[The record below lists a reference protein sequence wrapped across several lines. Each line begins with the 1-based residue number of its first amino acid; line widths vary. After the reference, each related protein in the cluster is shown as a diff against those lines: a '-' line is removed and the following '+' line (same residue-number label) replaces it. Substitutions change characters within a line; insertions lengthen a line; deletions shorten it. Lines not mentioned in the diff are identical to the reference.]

1 MVWPED
7 DARHREVLAALRA
20 WAREIDAVPY
30 PPGLD
35 IDALMARHYEN
46 LREESRRAEPV
57 MAMVVTTTAEVSVL
71 AVGGDI
77 DLAGSRRLRS
87 RLAEEIGLAPRG
99 LVLDLTGT
107 AHCSARG
114 LAVLLEVTGE
124 ARAASV
130 PFAIAGCAA
139 VVRRAIDVVGLA
151 EALPLHATAAE
162 AVEWLDLLDRLK
174 ALR

>member
-7 DARHREVLAALRA
+7 DARHREVLAALHA

-35 IDALMARHYEN
+35 IDALMARHYES
-46 LREESRRAEPV
+46 LREPE
-57 MAMVVTTTAEVSVL
+57 MAMVVTTTAEVTVL
-71 AVGGDI
+71 AVRGDI

-87 RLAEEIGLAPRG
+87 GLAEEIGLAPRG
-99 LVLDLTGT
+99 LVLDLTGV

-114 LAVLLEVTGE
+114 LAVLLEATGE
-124 ARAASV
+124 ARVADL

-139 VVRRAIDVVGLA
+139 VVRRAIDAVGLD
-151 EALPLHATAAE
+151 EALPLHPTPAE
-162 AVEWLDLLDRLK
+162 AVEWLDLLKRLK
-174 ALR
+174 TLR

>member
-7 DARHREVLAALRA
+7 DARHREVLASLRA

-35 IDALMARHYEN
+35 IDALMARHYES
-46 LREESRRAEPV
+46 LREDSRRAEPA

-71 AVGGDI
+71 AVRGDV
-77 DLAGSRRLRS
+77 DLPGSGRLRS
-87 RLAEEIGLAPRG
+87 RLAAEIGLAPRG
-99 LVLDLTGT
+99 LVLDLTGAT
-107 AHCSARG
+107 HCSARG
-114 LAVLLEVTGE
+114 LAVFLEATGD
-124 ARAASV
+124 ARVAGV
-130 PFAIAGCAA
+130 PFAIAGCPA
-139 VVRRAIDVVGLA
+139 VVRRAIDAVGLA
-151 EALPLHATAAE
+151 ELLPLHATTAE

>member
-7 DARHREVLAALRA
+7 DARHREVLAALHA

-35 IDALMARHYEN
+35 IDALMARHYES
-46 LREESRRAEPV
+46 LREPE

-71 AVGGDI
+71 AVRGDI

-99 LVLDLTGT
+99 LVLDLTGV

-114 LAVLLEVTGE
+114 LAVLVEATGE
-124 ARAASV
+124 ARVAGV
-130 PFAIAGCAA
+130 PFAIAGCAT
-139 VVRRAIDVVGLA
+139 VVRRAIDAVGLD
-151 EALPLHATAAE
+151 EALPLHPTPAE
-162 AVEWLDLLDRLK
+162 AVEWLDLLKRLK
-174 ALR
+174 TLR